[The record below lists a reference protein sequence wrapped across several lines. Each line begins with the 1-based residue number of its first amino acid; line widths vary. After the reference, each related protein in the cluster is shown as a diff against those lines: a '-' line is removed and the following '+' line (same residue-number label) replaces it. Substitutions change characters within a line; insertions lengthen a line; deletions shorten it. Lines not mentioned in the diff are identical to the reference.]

1 MKTLLKIVV
10 ISAAFAWCSAQLSA
24 ASPGVQVE
32 VQPSANNPYGYQLFL
47 PKAYAASTDEKFPL
61 IIFLHGSGE
70 RGADLSKV
78 KAHGPPK
85 IVDSD
90 PNFPFIVVSPQAPEG
105 EVWDV
110 LKLESLLAV
119 IQKNY
124 RVDPSRLYLTGLSLG
139 GFGTWDW
146 AIARPGLFAAIAP
159 ICGRSDVSK
168 AAALKGTPIW
178 AFHGDN
184 DDAVDMAGSF
194 DMVTAV
200 RKAGGDPHLT
210 IYPDTGHDSWT
221 RTYADPAL
229 YFWFLQHRLPE
240 TVPTMPKGKVLKKPP
255 RQN

>member
-1 MKTLLKIVV
+1 MKTLLKTVLMSV
-10 ISAAFAWCSAQLSA
+10 ALACCSAQLSA

-32 VQPSANNPYGYQLFL
+32 VQPSATNPYGHQLFL
-47 PKAYAASTDEKFPL
+47 PKAYAARADEKFPL

-90 PNFPFIVVSPQAPEG
+90 PHFPFIVVSPQAPEG
-105 EVWDV
+105 ELWDIV
-110 LKLESLLAV
+110 KLDALLAD
-119 IQKNY
+119 IRRNH
-124 RVDPSRLYLTGLSLG
+124 RVDERRIYLTGLSLG

-168 AAALKGTPIW
+168 AAALKDTPIW

-194 DMVTAV
+194 DMVAAV
-200 RKAGGDPHLT
+200 RKTGGDPRLT

-221 RTYADPAL
+221 RAYADPAL

-240 TVPTMPKGKVLKKPP
+240 AIPAVPKGKVLKKQP
-255 RQN
+255 R